1 MSPEQTDNPDHVDHG
16 ADLQRFAEGLAEQT
30 ESRST
35 SGTVRR
41 RRRVVRGTAG
51 LIPEDDGPEFV
62 RVRSSAEETRQVAR
76 LTSQSPDATD
86 TDEAAEEYLDVE
98 STEDPITPDQVTAT
112 SANSGLS
119 SGPKVSLDG
128 HASAMLID
136 AVRNYLE
143 GYDRLG
149 GEHPVTL
156 DRLDRVRRVVT
167 LLDDQ

>member
-1 MSPEQTDNPDHVDHG
+1 MTTSDSSDQG

-30 ESRST
+30 ESRSS

-51 LIPEDDGPEFV
+51 LIPEDDGPEFI
-62 RVRSSAEETRQVAR
+62 RVRSSAEETRQVAK
-76 LTSQSPDATD
+76 LTSQSPDAAGSSD
-86 TDEAAEEYLDVE
+86 AADAGEDYLDVE

-136 AVRNYLE
+136 AVRNFLE

-167 LLDDQ
+167 LLDTE

>member
-1 MSPEQTDNPDHVDHG
+1 MTSDSSDQG

-41 RRRVVRGTAG
+41 RRRVVRGSAG
-51 LIPEDDGPEFV
+51 LIPDEDGPEYV
-62 RVRSSAEETRQVAR
+62 RVRSSAEETRQGVKLSA
-76 LTSQSPDATD
+76 QAPEATGA
-86 TDEAAEEYLDVE
+86 DEDGEDFLDVE
-98 STEDPITPDQVTAT
+98 SSEDPITPDQVTAA

-119 SGPKVSLDG
+119 SGPKVILDG

-136 AVRNYLE
+136 AVRNYLD

-167 LLDDQ
+167 LLDTD

>member
-1 MSPEQTDNPDHVDHG
+1 MTSSDTSDQG
-16 ADLQRFAEGLAEQT
+16 GDLQRFAEGLAEQT

-35 SGTVRR
+35 AGTVRR
-41 RRRVVRGTAG
+41 RRRVVRGSAG
-51 LIPEDDGPEFV
+51 LIPDDDGPEFV
-62 RVRSSAEETRQVAR
+62 RVRSSAEETRQVAK
-76 LTSQSPDATD
+76 LSTTAAEPTDATHI
-86 TDEAAEEYLDVE
+86 DEGDDFLDVE

-112 SANSGLS
+112 SANSGLT
-119 SGPKVSLDG
+119 SGPKLSLDG

-167 LLDDQ
+167 LLDAE

>member
-1 MSPEQTDNPDHVDHG
+1 MTTSDSSDQG

-30 ESRST
+30 ESRSS

-62 RVRSSAEETRQVAR
+62 RVRSSAEETRQVAK
-76 LTSQSPDATD
+76 LTSQSPDAAGSSD
-86 TDEAAEEYLDVE
+86 AADAGEDYIDVE

-136 AVRNYLE
+136 AVRNFLE

-167 LLDDQ
+167 LLDTE

>member
-1 MSPEQTDNPDHVDHG
+1 MTTSDSSDQG

-62 RVRSSAEETRQVAR
+62 RVRSSAEETRQVAK
-76 LTSQSPDATD
+76 LTSQIPQTTDSDDAVGPDED
-86 TDEAAEEYLDVE
+86 FLDVE

-136 AVRNYLE
+136 AVRNLLE

-149 GEHPVTL
+149 GDHPVTL

-167 LLDDQ
+167 LLDTQ

>member
-1 MSPEQTDNPDHVDHG
+1 MMTSSDSSDQG
-16 ADLQRFAEGLAEQT
+16 ADLQRLAEGLAEQT

-41 RRRVVRGTAG
+41 RRRVVRGSAG
-51 LIPEDDGPEFV
+51 LIPQDDGPEFV

-76 LTSQSPDATD
+76 LASHSPET
-86 TDEAAEEYLDVE
+86 TESSLAEDLDDDYLDVE
-98 STEDPITPDQVTAT
+98 SSEDPITPDQITAA
-112 SANSGLS
+112 SGNSGRG
-119 SGPKVSLDG
+119 SGPKVILDG

-156 DRLDRVRRVVT
+156 DRLDRMRRVVT
-167 LLDDQ
+167 LLDGSL

>member
-1 MSPEQTDNPDHVDHG
+1 MMSNDQTPESP
-16 ADLQRFAEGLAEQT
+16 AEALAQFTEQLAEQT

-41 RRRVVRGTAG
+41 RRRVVRGSAG
-51 LIPEDDGPEFV
+51 LIPDEDGPEYV
-62 RVRSSAEETRQVAR
+62 RVRSSAEETRQVVKV
-76 LTSQSPDATD
+76 TSQSPETASA
-86 TDEAAEEYLDVE
+86 DEDGEEYLDVE

>member
-1 MSPEQTDNPDHVDHG
+1 MTTSDSSDQG

-30 ESRST
+30 ESRSS

-62 RVRSSAEETRQVAR
+62 RVRSSAEETRQVAK
-76 LTSQSPDATD
+76 LTSQSPDAAGSSD
-86 TDEAAEEYLDVE
+86 AADAGEDYLDVE

-136 AVRNYLE
+136 AVRNFLE

-167 LLDDQ
+167 LLDTE

>member
-1 MSPEQTDNPDHVDHG
+1 MTSSGSSDQG
-16 ADLQRFAEGLAEQT
+16 GDLQRFAEGLAEQT
-30 ESRST
+30 ESRTT

-41 RRRVVRGTAG
+41 RRRVLRGSAG
-51 LIPEDDGPEFV
+51 LIPDDDGPEFV
-62 RVRSSAEETRQVAR
+62 RVRSSAEETRQIAKIVAQA
-76 LTSQSPDATD
+76 TEPTDAALI
-86 TDEAAEEYLDVE
+86 DEASEDFLDVE
-98 STEDPITPDQVTAT
+98 SSEDPITPDQVTAT
-112 SANSGLS
+112 SANSGLT
-119 SGPKVSLDG
+119 SGPKLSLDG

-167 LLDDQ
+167 LLDAE

>member
-1 MSPEQTDNPDHVDHG
+1 MTSSEGTDQG
-16 ADLQRFAEGLAEQT
+16 ADLQRFAEGLAGQT

-51 LIPEDDGPEFV
+51 LIPADDSPEFV
-62 RVRSSAEETRQVAR
+62 RVRSSAEETRQVAQI
-76 LTSQSPDATD
+76 TSSSVDAAGD
-86 TDEAAEEYLDVE
+86 ADVDEFLDVE
-98 STEDPITPDQVTAT
+98 SSEDPITPDQVTAA

-119 SGPKVSLDG
+119 GGPKVALDS

-136 AVRNYLE
+136 AVRNFLE

-156 DRLDRVRRVVT
+156 DRLDRVRRMVT
-167 LLDDQ
+167 LLDTD